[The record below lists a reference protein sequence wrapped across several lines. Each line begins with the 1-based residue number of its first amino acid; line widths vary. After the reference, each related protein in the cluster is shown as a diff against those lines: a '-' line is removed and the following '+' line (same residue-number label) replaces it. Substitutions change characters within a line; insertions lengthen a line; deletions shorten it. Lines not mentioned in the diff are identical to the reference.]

1 MLFYAASLSV
11 LVTVLPEIMKK
22 GVQWWKY
29 FNFPIK
35 ISEKKIKTRRAYF
48 KLFPLLSFATS
59 LQCQFT
65 PVHMRAALPWTYLN
79 LLGKSS
85 NKIPAFSCGKMSV
98 KCKGLDICLDW
109 KSKELD
115 LWVQEAKSYIPG
127 MYRLARKSLRS
138 SSTPHY
144 KTCNHLKHGS
154 TGNNIDFNFFQLS
167 TDYEKPEIHLCK
179 TQEPLLEQC
188 SYTLCGQ
195 YRHFPIQDALFFNIT
210 ERRLLNILESF
221 KFLLQNWRF
230 LGTPNYSS
238 TVFKVEAHKNHA
250 PPSLSLPSI
259 CLEQARRGQR
269 NEEGS

>member
-22 GVQWWKY
+22 GVQWWKC

-35 ISEKKIKTRRAYF
+35 ISEKKIKNRWAYF

-115 LWVQEAKSYIPG
+115 LRVQEAKSYIPG

-138 SSTPHY
+138 CSTPHY
-144 KTCNHLKHGS
+144 MTCNHLKHGS
-154 TGNNIDFNFFQLS
+154 TGNNIDFNFFLIKYRLWKARDSFMENTGTIARSVQLHPPWPVQAFS
-167 TDYEKPEIHLCK
+167 NTGC
-179 TQEPLLEQC
+179 PL
-188 SYTLCGQ
+188 
-195 YRHFPIQDALFFNIT
+195 F
-210 ERRLLNILESF
+210 
-221 KFLLQNWRF
+221 
-230 LGTPNYSS
+230 
-238 TVFKVEAHKNHA
+238 
-250 PPSLSLPSI
+250 
-259 CLEQARRGQR
+259 
-269 NEEGS
+269 